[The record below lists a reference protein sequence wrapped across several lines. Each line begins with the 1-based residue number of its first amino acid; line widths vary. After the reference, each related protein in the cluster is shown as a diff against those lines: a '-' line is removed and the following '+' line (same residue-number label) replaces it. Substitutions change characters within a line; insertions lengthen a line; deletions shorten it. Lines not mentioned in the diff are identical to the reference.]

1 MTSTDGRLALVAAKT
16 GAEEDGLYSYRADPD
31 TGGLDFLSSIPVGG
45 TPKFLA
51 VGPDGR
57 RCYVVDTT
65 DDGGSVASVAVD
77 RETGALSVAN
87 RVPSGGEGP
96 CYCSVDRS
104 GRYVFVAHYSSG
116 SVAVLPVDADGRAEE
131 PAAVVEHSGS
141 GADPDRQEAPHPHSV
156 EPGPEN
162 RFVYVPDLGTDEVRV
177 YEFDREAGD
186 LRPADPPA
194 VTLPGG
200 RGPRHVDFGPA
211 GEFAYLVGELD
222 STLTTLAR
230 DPETGAL
237 SVVETVSTLPE
248 GFDGEN
254 QPADVHVHPSG
265 EWVYA
270 SNRGHDSIA
279 VFEVDDGGR
288 TGPRVARPVAHEST
302 RGSWPRDF
310 AVGPGGRYLYAEN
323 QNSDSVVVFRTDGD
337 PGKLAATGAVVDVP
351 RPGCLA
357 FTSGP

>member
-16 GAEEDGLYSYRADPD
+16 SADEDGLYSYRADPD
-31 TGGLDFLSSIPVGG
+31 TGGLDSRSSISAGG

-65 DDGGSVASVAVD
+65 DDGGSVVTVEVD
-77 RETGALSVAN
+77 PETGGLTVLN

-96 CYCSVDRS
+96 CYCSVDATGS
-104 GRYVFVAHYSSG
+104 YVFVAHYSSG
-116 SVAVLPVDADGRAEE
+116 NVATLPVDADGRVER
-131 PAAVVEHSGS
+131 PATVVEHSGS
-141 GADPDRQEAPHPHSV
+141 GADPDRQEAPHPHAV
-156 EPGPEN
+156 DPGPEN

-177 YEFDREAGD
+177 YELDRECGD

-194 VTLPGG
+194 VTLHDGT
-200 RGPRHVDFGPA
+200 GPRHLDFGPD

-222 STLTTLAR
+222 STLTTLVR

-237 SVVETVSTLPE
+237 SAVETVSTLPE
-248 GFDGEN
+248 GFVDEN
-254 QPADVHVHPSG
+254 LPADVHVHPSG
-265 EWVYA
+265 AWVYA

-279 VFEVDDGGR
+279 VFEVDDEG
-288 TGPRVARPVAHEST
+288 VARPVAHEST

-310 AVGPGGRYLYAEN
+310 AIGPGGRYLYAEN
-323 QNSDSVVVFRTDGD
+323 QNDDTVVVFAIDDASGE
-337 PGKLAATGAVVDVP
+337 LAATGDVVDVP

-357 FTSGP
+357 FASGT